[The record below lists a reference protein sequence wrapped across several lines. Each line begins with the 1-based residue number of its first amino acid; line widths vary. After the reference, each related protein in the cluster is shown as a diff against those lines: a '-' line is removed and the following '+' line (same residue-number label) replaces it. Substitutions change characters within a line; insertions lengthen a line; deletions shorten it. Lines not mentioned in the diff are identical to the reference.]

1 MLFVSLLLTVS
12 TSISGCAT
20 IKNAKDSEAILSVS
34 NALLT
39 DAPNAF
45 DYTNYN
51 LSNDE
56 AESLS
61 KQKLRSFAVE
71 NGLISQAQSNYLD
84 NQIKTS
90 SEYTYFPSVNNSFMK
105 DESTSQR
112 ESYEAEINLFKNNVI
127 FDDVSPLSVSSS
139 STNTKPTLNK
149 KETDS
154 IDTAS
159 LPFDS
164 MMNGDGTGGGGSNTN
179 KNLALNTSYD
189 ESKVACASSGTV
201 DGSNFFGIVC
211 SPEACVAIYN
221 AMAKFVNNRNCYT
234 ASGIKGPLE
243 SIYEILATLVSSGIF
258 VASVVKASAGKIAL
272 ILDKIIGEFFALFT
286 SGDPIK
292 IIIGMVIF
300 AFASLCVYIF
310 SQIICYGSKG
320 KGYAIGWKIHSLFN
334 WEWFNGA
341 IL

>member
-1 MLFVSLLLTVS
+1 MLFASLLLTVS
-12 TSISGCAT
+12 TSISGCAI
-20 IKNAKDSEAILSVS
+20 IKNAKDSEVLLSVS

-71 NGLISQAQSNYLD
+71 NELISQAQSNYLD

-90 SEYTYFPSVNNSFMK
+90 SEYTYFPSIKDAFMK

-127 FDDVSPLSVSSS
+127 FDGVSSLSVSSS
-139 STNTKPTLNK
+139 STNAKPTLNK

-164 MMNGDGTGGGGSNTN
+164 MMNGDGTGGGSSTN
-179 KNLALNTSYD
+179 INLAINTSYD
-189 ESKVACASSGTV
+189 ESNVACASSGSV
-201 DGSNFFGIVC
+201 DGTNFFGVVC
-211 SPEACVAIYN
+211 SPEACIAIYN

-234 ASGIKGPLE
+234 ASGIKGPLG
-243 SIYEILATLVSSGIF
+243 SIYEILAALASSGVF
-258 VASVVKASAGKIAL
+258 VTSVVKASAGKIAL

-292 IIIGMVIF
+292 LIIGVVIF

-341 IL
+341 IS